1 MPPRV
6 LTPVEENAA
15 RMAFEILQKKKLLKV
30 NTGRGR
36 KPGMAPVHA
45 ALAIR
50 KGAFVKHGQARGL
63 SADSQLCAAAT
74 AYSVPA
80 KKIKEYLDLLVQCDA
95 PESGARPLQTA
106 AAARERLRGRAMRF
120 ELELAD
126 MSQDGNCF
134 YHAIACILVDLGLRS
149 SSYRHGN
156 VRTDL
161 ADTLDK
167 HQDDLLDSE
176 DAEISLSKAALLA
189 THDWRRP
196 HGLADDAIW
205 PPTEIHQ
212 AAFPLPPPPPHRCQ
226 VSRAHTCGDRKVR
239 RFVRRCILDE
249 NGLKPLYYCVKHLLP
264 WECSLQRRWVQK
276 PRQC

>member
-1 MPPRV
+1 MPSLA

-15 RMAFEILQKKKLLKV
+15 RRAFEMLQKKKLLKV
-30 NTGRGR
+30 KTGRGR
-36 KPGMAPVHA
+36 PPGMVPVHA

-74 AYSVPA
+74 AYNVPA
-80 KKIKEYLDLLVQCDA
+80 KKIKEYLDLLVQCD
-95 PESGARPLQTA
+95 PPQSGARPLQTA
-106 AAARERLRGRAMRF
+106 VAARERLRRRATRF

-149 SSYRHGN
+149 SSYRHSN

-167 HQDDLLDSE
+167 HQDDLLDGE
-176 DAEISLSKAALLA
+176 DAETTLA
-189 THDWRRP
+189 CLQSQRHLWRRT
-196 HGLADDAIW
+196 L
-205 PPTEIHQ
+205 T
-212 AAFPLPPPPPHRCQ
+212 R
-226 VSRAHTCGDRKVR
+226 TCGR
-239 RFVRRCILDE
+239 
-249 NGLKPLYYCVKHLLP
+249 
-264 WECSLQRRWVQK
+264 SQRRALTRTSW
-276 PRQC
+276 RSISI

>member
-1 MPPRV
+1 MPPRA
-6 LTPVEENAA
+6 LSPAEENAA
-15 RMAFEILQKKKLLKV
+15 RMAFATLQKKKLLKV

-45 ALAIR
+45 ALTIR
-50 KGAFVKHGQARGL
+50 KGAFAKDGVVNL
-63 SADSQLCAAAT
+63 SADSQLFAAAT

-106 AAARERLRGRAMRF
+106 VAARERLRRRATRF

-134 YHAIACILVDLGLRS
+134 YRAIACILINLGLRS
-149 SSYRHGN
+149 SSYRHWN

-167 HQDDLLDSE
+167 HQDDLLD
-176 DAEISLSKAALLA
+176 
-189 THDWRRP
+189 P
-196 HGLADDAIW
+196 
-205 PPTEIHQ
+205 
-212 AAFPLPPPPPHRCQ
+212 
-226 VSRAHTCGDRKVR
+226 
-239 RFVRRCILDE
+239 
-249 NGLKPLYYCVKHLLP
+249 
-264 WECSLQRRWVQK
+264 
-276 PRQC
+276 

>member
-1 MPPRV
+1 MPSPA

-15 RMAFEILQKKKLLKV
+15 RRAFEMLQKKKLLKV
-30 NTGRGR
+30 KTGRGR
-36 KPGMAPVHA
+36 PPGMVPVHA

-50 KGAFVKHGQARGL
+50 KGAFVKHGQARL

-74 AYSVPA
+74 AYNVPA
-80 KKIKEYLDLLVQCDA
+80 KKIKEYLDLLVQCD
-95 PESGARPLQTA
+95 PPQSGARPLQTA
-106 AAARERLRGRAMRF
+106 VAARERLRRRATRF

-134 YHAIACILVDLGLRS
+134 YRAIACILIDLGLRS
-149 SSYRHGN
+149 GSYRHSN

-167 HQDDLLDSE
+167 HQDNLLDSE
-176 DAEISLSKAALLA
+176 DAETSLANAALLA

-196 HGLADDAIW
+196 LRLADDAIW

-212 AAFPLPPPPPHRCQ
+212 APSTHHPLFLTRT
-226 VSRAHTCGDRKVR
+226 SWRS
-239 RFVRRCILDE
+239 I
-249 NGLKPLYYCVKHLLP
+249 
-264 WECSLQRRWVQK
+264 SI
-276 PRQC
+276 